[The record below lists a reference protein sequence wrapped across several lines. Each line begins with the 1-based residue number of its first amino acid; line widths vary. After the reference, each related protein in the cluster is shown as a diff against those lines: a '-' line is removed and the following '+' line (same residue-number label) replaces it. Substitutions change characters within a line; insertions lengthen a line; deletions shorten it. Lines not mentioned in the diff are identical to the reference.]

1 MKHSLEVLH
10 MASLPVSAAEVPYLF
25 DEMQVPFSSIKMANW
40 PCDYPY
46 IPEVAF
52 RIAWC
57 EEGVALH
64 YKVNEQSVR
73 ALYADDNGNVWTDS
87 CVEFFV
93 RNADSNVYYNMEF
106 NCIGTVLVG
115 VGDGRHG
122 RRRLPLEKLEQI
134 DRWASLGRTPF
145 EEHCEPTLWEVAI
158 VIPASVFE
166 QHPISLE
173 AGASIYA
180 NFYKCGDELTVPH
193 FLSWNPIEVP
203 SPDFHRPDF
212 FGKLLL
218 KD

>member
-1 MKHSLEVLH
+1 MKHSLEVLR
-10 MASLPVSAAEVPYLF
+10 MASLPASAAEVPQLF
-25 DEMQVPFSSIKMANW
+25 DEMLVPFSPITMANW

-46 IPEVAF
+46 TPDVAF

-57 EEGVALH
+57 EEGLALH
-64 YKVNEQSVR
+64 YKVSEQSVR
-73 ALYADDNGNVWTDS
+73 ALFADDNGSVWTDS

-93 RNADSNVYYNMEF
+93 RNAESNVYYNMEF

-115 VGDGRHG
+115 VGDGRHE
-122 RRRLPLEKLEQI
+122 RRRLSVEKLKLI

-145 EEHCEPTLWEVAI
+145 EERLVPTQWEVAI

-173 AGASIYA
+173 PGAAIYA
-180 NFYKCGDELTVPH
+180 NFYKCGDKLTVPH
-193 FLSWNPIEVP
+193 FLSWSPIEVP

-212 FGKLLL
+212 FGKLQLM
-218 KD
+218 D